1 MEACRHGGLTELG
14 DAEVTEQEGM
24 ASSGHATPDSLRLY
38 VKRTAR
44 QRASPARKRRIL
56 LALEK
61 EQEGDKTQN
70 EPLRRDSE

>member
-24 ASSGHATPDSLRLY
+24 ASSGHATPNSLRLY

-44 QRASPARKRRIL
+44 QRASAARKRRIL

-61 EQEGDKTQN
+61 EQGEDETQN
-70 EPLRRDSE
+70 GPLRRDSE